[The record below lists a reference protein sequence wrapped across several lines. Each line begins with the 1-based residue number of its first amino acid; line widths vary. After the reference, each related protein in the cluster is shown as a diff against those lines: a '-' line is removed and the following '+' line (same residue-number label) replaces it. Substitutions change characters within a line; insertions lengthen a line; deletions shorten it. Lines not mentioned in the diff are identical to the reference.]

1 MIYSGLEAISY
12 NINRKSSN
20 LKLFELGKTYSQIKA
35 ETSSYSEQKHLAV
48 FATGSIFNE
57 NPYNLN
63 QKTDFNYLKSVV
75 INALNKCGAVNLKST
90 ENTYPN
96 FEYGLTYTLANKV
109 IAQIGSVNKPTLKKF
124 SINQP
129 VFYATI
135 NWEVLVKAYTNQ
147 TIQFTELSKF
157 PSVRRDLALLIDKAI
172 TYQQIEE
179 LAFATEKK
187 LLKEVNLFDIYEDEK
202 LGNRKSYAVSFTLL
216 NKEATLT
223 DAEVDGIMKKL
234 ITNYQKKL
242 GAELR

>member
-1 MIYSGLEAISY
+1 
-12 NINRKSSN
+12 
-20 LKLFELGKTYSQIKA
+20 
-35 ETSSYSEQKHLAV
+35 
-48 FATGSIFNE
+48 
-57 NPYNLN
+57 
-63 QKTDFNYLKSVV
+63 
-75 INALNKCGAVNLKST
+75 
-90 ENTYPN
+90 
-96 FEYGLTYTLANKV
+96 
-109 IAQIGSVNKPTLKKF
+109 
-124 SINQP
+124 
-129 VFYATI
+129 
-135 NWEVLVKAYTNQ
+135 
-147 TIQFTELSKF
+147 LSKF